1 MKIRH
6 IITILI
12 GLLLGTAGVYAQTI
26 HNYPDVKGNLTPF
39 TVKANNK
46 AILKL
51 TGDVTISS
59 TEDQIIIEDKG
70 ELIIINETSSAK
82 TIKNTSS
89 SPDKGR
95 LSMFL
100 VHSGGKLT
108 IDGGSSGIIID
119 AGANLQG
126 TPGT

>member
-59 TEDQIIIEDKG
+59 TDQIIIEDKG

-89 SPDKGR
+89 SPEGGR
-95 LSMFL
+95 FRDRKS
-100 VHSGGKLT
+100 VV
-108 IDGGSSGIIID
+108 
-119 AGANLQG
+119 
-126 TPGT
+126 